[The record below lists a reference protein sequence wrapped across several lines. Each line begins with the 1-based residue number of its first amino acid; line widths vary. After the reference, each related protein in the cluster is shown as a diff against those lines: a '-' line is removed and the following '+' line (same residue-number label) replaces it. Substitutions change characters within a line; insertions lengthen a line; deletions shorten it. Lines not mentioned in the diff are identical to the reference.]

1 MIDIREDQKQ
11 AKDWIENGKGE
22 MSDEALVLLASQGH
36 LDCGER
42 YCGSREYC
50 EDGMCYCIRE
60 VFPSFHHYDLYLRLR
75 ELFVKGLKIGIVD
88 GLVDLSKSEKYSEG
102 RRKNNENRSD

>member
-42 YCGSREYC
+42 YCCSREYC

-88 GLVDLSKSEKYSEG
+88 GLVDLSKSEKYSEV
-102 RRKNNENRSD
+102 RR